1 VNASVQMVEKRVMF
15 DCAYCD
21 EDGVLLYWYT
31 FTCHQITDKKTFCSI
46 HQHQR
51 GSRVRNSEDN
61 PGAEVGSHCAA
72 SRVQHME
79 VGHSCRTSQILSHLV
94 APVWTASLFL

>member
-1 VNASVQMVEKRVMF
+1 MVEKCAMF
-15 DCAYCD
+15 GHAYCD

-31 FTCHQITDKKTFCSI
+31 FTCHQITDKKTFYSI

-61 PGAEVGSHCAA
+61 PDEEIPSSVC
-72 SRVQHME
+72 
-79 VGHSCRTSQILSHLV
+79 
-94 APVWTASLFL
+94 FL